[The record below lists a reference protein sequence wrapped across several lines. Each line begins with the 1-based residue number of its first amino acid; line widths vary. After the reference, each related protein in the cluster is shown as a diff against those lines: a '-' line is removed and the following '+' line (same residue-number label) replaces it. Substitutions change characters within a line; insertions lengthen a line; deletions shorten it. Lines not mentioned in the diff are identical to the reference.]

1 MDISLILG
9 LLRVDSGTGEDQGLG
24 DNNVNTKQT
33 NYLLAKGKWHETNSM
48 SSKPIISLW
57 ITTVTLS

>member
-1 MDISLILG
+1 MDVSLILG

-33 NYLLAKGKWHETNSM
+33 NQSAAKGKWHKTNSM
-48 SSKPIISLW
+48 SSKPINTI
-57 ITTVTLS
+57 

>member
-9 LLRVDSGTGEDQGLG
+9 LLRVDSGTGEDQGLV

-33 NYLLAKGKWHETNSM
+33 NQSAAKGKWHKTNSM
-48 SSKPIISLW
+48 SSKPINTI
-57 ITTVTLS
+57 